1 MTSPSVSHPRA
12 FVRLREESPDLRC
25 SVADGTLVE
34 ARFKELYGGGSD
46 DVRVEGS
53 GDELVVF
60 VREREFDGGWRLSP
74 SGNFITLFTHALDCS
89 VDFPLVQYRNRH
101 DVGLVLKTRD
111 TDKLLCT
118 HQSVDLVAAVLDDN
132 ENWQP
137 TEFATVRQV
146 QMMATT
152 RKADSTT
159 PIEC

>member
-1 MTSPSVSHPRA
+1 
-12 FVRLREESPDLRC
+12 
-25 SVADGTLVE
+25 
-34 ARFKELYGGGSD
+34 
-46 DVRVEGS
+46 
-53 GDELVVF
+53 
-60 VREREFDGGWRLSP
+60 
-74 SGNFITLFTHALDCS
+74 
-89 VDFPLVQYRNRH
+89 
-101 DVGLVLKTRD
+101 LVLKTRD